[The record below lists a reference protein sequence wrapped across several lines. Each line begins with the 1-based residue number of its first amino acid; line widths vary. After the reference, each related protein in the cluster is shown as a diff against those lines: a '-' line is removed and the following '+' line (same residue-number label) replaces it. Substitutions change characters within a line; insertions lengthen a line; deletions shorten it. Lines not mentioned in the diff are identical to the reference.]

1 MVLSALDSNLP
12 RSCHKPT
19 DFTEKLEKRMK
30 ALLSRATI
38 ASLLLGASMLAS
50 AADLPRT
57 PAPEGAEVFI
67 VSPKDGATVDK
78 TFTVKF
84 GVKNLDLEPI
94 DKQVPNAG
102 HHHLLVDQDV
112 TALKADEAIPAT
124 ATSIHFGKAQTET
137 ELTLTPG
144 KHTLQLVAGDNVHR
158 QFEPTVASKV
168 ITVNVK

>member
-1 MVLSALDSNLP
+1 
-12 RSCHKPT
+12 
-19 DFTEKLEKRMK
+19 MK

-38 ASLLLGASMLAS
+38 ASLLLGASMLAT
-50 AADLPRT
+50 AADVVPRT
-57 PAPEGAEVFI
+57 PAPKGAEVFI

-84 GVKNLDLEPI
+84 GAKGLDLEPI

-102 HHHLLVDQDV
+102 HHHLLVDQAQLPDPSQP
-112 TALKADEAIPAT
+112 IPAT
-124 ATSIHFGKAQTET
+124 ATVIHFGKAQTET

-158 QFEPTVASKV
+158 QFDPTVASKV

>member
-1 MVLSALDSNLP
+1 
-12 RSCHKPT
+12 
-19 DFTEKLEKRMK
+19 MK
-30 ALLSRATI
+30 AFLTRATL
-38 ASLLLGASMLAS
+38 ASLLLGASMLAT
-50 AADLPRT
+50 AADGIPRSA
-57 PAPEGAEVFI
+57 PPEGAKVFI

-84 GVKNLDLEPI
+84 GVKSLDLEPI

-112 TALKADEAIPAT
+112 QSLKADEAIPAT

>member
-1 MVLSALDSNLP
+1 
-12 RSCHKPT
+12 
-19 DFTEKLEKRMK
+19 MK

-38 ASLLLGASMLAS
+38 ASLLLGTSMLAS

-57 PAPEGAEVFI
+57 PAPEGAEVFV

-84 GVKNLDLEPI
+84 GIKKLDLEPI

-102 HHHLLVDQDV
+102 HHHLLVDRDV
-112 TALKADEAIPAT
+112 KSLDANAPIPADP
-124 ATSIHFGKAQTET
+124 TSIHFGKAQTET

-144 KHTLQLVAGDNVHR
+144 EHTLQLVAGDNLHR
-158 QFEPTVASKV
+158 QFEPTIASKV

>member
-1 MVLSALDSNLP
+1 
-12 RSCHKPT
+12 
-19 DFTEKLEKRMK
+19 MK
-30 ALLSRATI
+30 AFLSRATL
-38 ASLLLGASMLAS
+38 ASLMLGASMLAN
-50 AADLPRT
+50 AADVPRT
-57 PAPEGAEVFI
+57 PAPKGAEVFI

-84 GVKNLDLEPI
+84 GIKGLDLEPI

-102 HHHLLVDQDV
+102 HHHLLVDQAELPDPNQP
-112 TALKADEAIPAT
+112 IPAT
-124 ATSIHFGKAQTET
+124 ATVIHFGKAQTET